1 MKVSRRGFTL
11 IELLAVIVILAIIA
25 LIATPLILNV
35 IDQAREGAAKNSAY
49 GYANAVENYAN
60 AVENYLAL
68 EQMNNPNGVAFDGPF
83 TSTNISVKGNKPTSV
98 SLYLSKGT
106 VTGGFIIIDGYKSY
120 FDNDGKIYTVEKV
133 S

>member
-49 GYANAVENYAN
+49 GYANAVENY
-60 AVENYLAL
+60 LAL
-68 EQMNNPNGVAFDGPF
+68 EQMNNPNGIAFDGPF
-83 TSTNISVKGNKPTSV
+83 TETNISVKGTTDKCFIILIKRNC
-98 SLYLSKGT
+98 YRWI
-106 VTGGFIIIDGYKSY
+106 IIIDGYKSY
-120 FDNDGKIYTVEKV
+120 LIMMVK
-133 S
+133 

>member
-49 GYANAVENYAN
+49 GYANAVENY
-60 AVENYLAL
+60 LAL

-83 TSTNISVKGNKPTSV
+83 TETNISVKGNKPTSV

-120 FDNDGKIYTVEKV
+120 FDNDGKIDTVEKV